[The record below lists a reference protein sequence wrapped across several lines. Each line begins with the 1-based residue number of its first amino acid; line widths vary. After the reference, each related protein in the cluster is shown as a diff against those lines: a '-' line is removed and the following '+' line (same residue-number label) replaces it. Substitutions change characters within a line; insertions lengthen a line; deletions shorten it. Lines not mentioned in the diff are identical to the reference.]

1 MTLFIRSL
9 IDDYFQ
15 ADITCLNQKK
25 IPPVISASPLPTL
38 HPHSLLAPGVSL
50 RMTDTT
56 CQSHP
61 LQ

>member
-1 MTLFIRSL
+1 MRP
-9 IDDYFQ
+9 
-15 ADITCLNQKK
+15 AG
-25 IPPVISASPLPTL
+25 IPVQSATIAATTAALTSGNTTGASPLPTL

-56 CQSHP
+56 RQSHP

>member
-1 MTLFIRSL
+1 MTLFIHRL
-9 IDDYFQ
+9 VDDYFQ
-15 ADITCLNQKK
+15 ADITCPDQQK
-25 IPPVISASPLPTL
+25 IPPVVSASPLPTL

-56 CQSHP
+56 RQSYP